1 MSEEEIDSIKD
12 KAVPSCSSPSQSNS
26 IYSQSPLP
34 ECTPRFS
41 AKFELLL
48 TYNKVIY
55 CNNMFE
61 TNEEYKS
68 AIYNSWKAL
77 KIASLPA
84 GERCFEDYSC
94 CTHSKKYR
102 TKKTESVQGVD
113 RYLPTSEEHMALL
126 QVMSARVSKQIRKKQ
141 VERQGRWK
149 SKKTKPLFSKKN

>member
-1 MSEEEIDSIKD
+1 MEEEDIIDTKKIISEEEIDSIKD
-12 KAVPSCSSPSQSNS
+12 KAVPSCSSPSQSTS
-26 IYSQSPLP
+26 THSQSPLP

-48 TYNKVIY
+48 TYDKVSQ

-61 TNEEYKS
+61 TNEEYES

-94 CTHSKKYR
+94 CTHFKKYR

-113 RYLPTSEEHMALL
+113 RYLPTSEEYMALL
-126 QVMSARVSKQIRKKQ
+126 QVMSARVSKQIRKNK
-141 VERQGRWK
+141 
-149 SKKTKPLFSKKN
+149 

>member
-12 KAVPSCSSPSQSNS
+12 KAVPSCISPSQSTS
-26 IYSQSPLP
+26 THSQSPLP

-48 TYNKVIY
+48 TYDKVSY

-61 TNEEYKS
+61 TNEEYES

-84 GERCFEDYSC
+84 GERCF
-94 CTHSKKYR
+94 
-102 TKKTESVQGVD
+102 D

-126 QVMSARVSKQIRKKQ
+126 QVMSARVSKQIRKNKWKDREDGRARKQ
-141 VERQGRWK
+141 NHR
-149 SKKTKPLFSKKN
+149 SFKK